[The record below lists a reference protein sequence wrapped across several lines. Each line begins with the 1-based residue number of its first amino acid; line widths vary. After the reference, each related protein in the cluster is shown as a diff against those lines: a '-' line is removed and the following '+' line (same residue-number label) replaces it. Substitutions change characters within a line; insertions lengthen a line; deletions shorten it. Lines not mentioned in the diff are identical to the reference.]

1 MWQRK
6 ASVGIRV
13 RRLGGSR
20 VETFRRYFHGIDKN
34 CFNRSLRRR
43 LARFVCGGLRG
54 VNSHPF
60 ELTSLASDS
69 SSHLMEIFLG
79 VGCLGE
85 GCFLTSMVRV
95 PFSYLDSILEKSVF
109 SGMRSARC

>member
-1 MWQRK
+1 MSRYFVDISMVLTK
-6 ASVGIRV
+6 TVSIVRCVVVSLVSFRV
-13 RRLGGSR
+13 RRLA
-20 VETFRRYFHGIDKN
+20 RR
-34 CFNRSLRRR
+34 
-43 LARFVCGGLRG
+43 
-54 VNSHPF
+54 

-85 GCFLTSMVRV
+85 GCFLTSMVKV

>member
-1 MWQRK
+1 MVQGFDGSAARVSRYFVDISMVLTK
-6 ASVGIRV
+6 TVSIVRCVVSLVSFRV
-13 RRLGGSR
+13 RRLA
-20 VETFRRYFHGIDKN
+20 RR
-34 CFNRSLRRR
+34 
-43 LARFVCGGLRG
+43 
-54 VNSHPF
+54 

-85 GCFLTSMVRV
+85 GCFLTSMVKV